1 MRKFMTP
8 VRSIPCLVLHCSIE
22 QRRCP
27 SYRGASPFSRLG
39 KNMNFHAAQQTM
51 PQFRKPKEPL
61 VLPNAQMCKSRRML
75 SGRAVRRASIKLKQS
90 DRDRPFRDAQPKSDG
105 DRKSTLAGSKAWQR
119 QSVPCTRRGNS
130 PHLIPWTRGTA
141 HLAMIGLEE
150 IVVVIAAS
158 RPPPPAT
165 TRCTSSWRR
174 RWHHFRPLSHVG
186 TGKTEA
192 RDKSHVPQ
200 IIRKC
205 IEAFKVMHLAQA
217 GGLRCESCSL
227 SNKGCI
233 KLGGVMAG
241 GSFGCGCRINTSSSA

>member
-1 MRKFMTP
+1 MTP
-8 VRSIPCLVLHCSIE
+8 VRSISCLILHCSIE

-141 HLAMIGLEE
+141 LSKARARRQISMRELLRPNISPRLRR
-150 IVVVIAAS
+150 
-158 RPPPPAT
+158 RPP
-165 TRCTSSWRR
+165 
-174 RWHHFRPLSHVG
+174 F
-186 TGKTEA
+186 
-192 RDKSHVPQ
+192 DY
-200 IIRKC
+200 
-205 IEAFKVMHLAQA
+205 
-217 GGLRCESCSL
+217 
-227 SNKGCI
+227 
-233 KLGGVMAG
+233 
-241 GSFGCGCRINTSSSA
+241 RI